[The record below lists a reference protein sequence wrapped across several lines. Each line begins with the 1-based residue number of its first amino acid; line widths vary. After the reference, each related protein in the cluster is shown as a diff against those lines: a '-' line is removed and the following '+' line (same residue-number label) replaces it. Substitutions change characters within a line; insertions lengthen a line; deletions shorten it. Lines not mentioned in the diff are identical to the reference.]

1 MEKMAESKIAHL
13 RDLLDRANIAYY
25 VDAEPL
31 MADSEYDRLLRELA
45 ALEEKFPALADP
57 TSPTQRVGGKP
68 IAGFKQITHSRP
80 MQSID
85 NTYEI
90 ESFRDWA
97 ARCEKT
103 LGHPSGLVADPK
115 IDGVAVSLRYVHGAL
130 EFAVTRGDGT
140 VGDDVTENVRA
151 IRAVPLRLSRTGNR
165 SLALPDVLE
174 VRGEIYMPN
183 AEFDRINIERAE
195 RSEPLLANARNATA
209 GTLKSLDPAVAASRR
224 LAFIAHGRGE
234 IVGGPQI
241 ESHWDYLAA
250 LRNWGIPVNT
260 LAVKC
265 KTADEAIVAIESF
278 AQQRGGLSFG
288 VDGMV
293 VRVDNFAE
301 QELLGI
307 TGKSPRWITAFK
319 YPAQREVTTL
329 VHVEWQV
336 GKGGTLTPRATME
349 PVVVSG
355 SKVSHATLHNIE
367 EIRRKDIRI
376 GDRVEVEKAGEVI
389 PQVIG
394 PVLSA
399 RVGTER
405 PIEPPTECPSCDGPI
420 IQEGPK
426 LFCANT
432 NCPAQFLE
440 RLKWFVGRDQM
451 AIEGLGERLIE
462 QLVEAKIVSHF
473 ADLFRL
479 PREVIANLESPSV
492 TKTGKI
498 SMRRIG
504 EKTVDAII
512 ASANEARGRG
522 LARVLASLGI
532 RHLGTSASKT
542 LARNYPDSDA
552 LMAATTQDLEA
563 LDDIG
568 EITAAALARDFS
580 DPAMR
585 ETFRR
590 LAECGVDMKS
600 KEYRLV
606 SAGSAVA
613 DDSEPFRGKTIVLTG
628 TLASFDRRALTELLE
643 QRGAKISGSVSA
655 KTHILIAGA
664 EAGSKLSRAQELGV
678 EVWDEARLRATL
690 DSSSQS

>member
-1 MEKMAESKIAHL
+1 
-13 RDLLDRANIAYY
+13 
-25 VDAEPL
+25 
-31 MADSEYDRLLRELA
+31 
-45 ALEEKFPALADP
+45 
-57 TSPTQRVGGKP
+57 
-68 IAGFKQITHSRP
+68 
-80 MQSID
+80 
-85 NTYEI
+85 
-90 ESFRDWA
+90 
-97 ARCEKT
+97 
-103 LGHPSGLVADPK
+103 
-115 IDGVAVSLRYVHGAL
+115 
-130 EFAVTRGDGT
+130 
-140 VGDDVTENVRA
+140 
-151 IRAVPLRLSRTGNR
+151 
-165 SLALPDVLE
+165 
-174 VRGEIYMPN
+174 
-183 AEFDRINIERAE
+183 
-195 RSEPLLANARNATA
+195 
-209 GTLKSLDPAVAASRR
+209 
-224 LAFIAHGRGE
+224 
-234 IVGGPQI
+234 
-241 ESHWDYLAA
+241 
-250 LRNWGIPVNT
+250 
-260 LAVKC
+260 
-265 KTADEAIVAIESF
+265 
-278 AQQRGGLSFG
+278 
-288 VDGMV
+288 
-293 VRVDNFAE
+293 
-301 QELLGI
+301 
-307 TGKSPRWITAFK
+307 
-319 YPAQREVTTL
+319 
-329 VHVEWQV
+329 
-336 GKGGTLTPRATME
+336 
-349 PVVVSG
+349 
-355 SKVSHATLHNIE
+355 
-367 EIRRKDIRI
+367 
-376 GDRVEVEKAGEVI
+376 
-389 PQVIG
+389 
-394 PVLSA
+394 
-399 RVGTER
+399 
-405 PIEPPTECPSCDGPI
+405 
-420 IQEGPK
+420 
-426 LFCANT
+426 
-432 NCPAQFLE
+432 
-440 RLKWFVGRDQM
+440 M

-542 LARNYPDSDA
+542 LARKYPDSDA

-613 DDSEPFRGKTIVLTG
+613 DDSDPFRGKTIVLTG

-655 KTHILIAGA
+655 KTHILIAGT

>member
-57 TSPTQRVGGKP
+57 ASPTQRVGGKP

-90 ESFRDWA
+90 ETFRDWA
-97 ARCEKT
+97 VRCEKT

-130 EFAVTRGDGT
+130 EFAVTRGDGA

-250 LRNWGIPVNT
+250 LRNWGIPVNN

-265 KTADEAIVAIESF
+265 KTADEAIVAIKSF
-278 AQQRGGLSFG
+278 AQQRGGLTFG

-293 VRVDNFAE
+293 VRVDNFVE
-301 QELLGI
+301 QDLLGI

-329 VHVEWQV
+329 VHVDWQV

-389 PQVIG
+389 PQVVA
-394 PVLSA
+394 PVLNA

-405 PIEPPTECPSCDGPI
+405 PIEPPTECPSCGGPI

-479 PREVIANLESPSV
+479 PRDAMAKLESESV
-492 TKTGKI
+492 NKSGKVVQ
-498 SMRRIG
+498 RRIG

-522 LARVLASLGI
+522 LARVLSSLGI
-532 RHLGTSASKT
+532 RHLGTSAGKT
-542 LARNYPDSDA
+542 LARKYPDSDA

-568 EITAAALARDFS
+568 AITAAALARDFS

-606 SAGSAVA
+606 SACSAVA
-613 DDSEPFRGKTIVLTG
+613 DDSDPFRGKTIVLTG

-678 EVWDEARLRATL
+678 EVWDEVRLRAAL

>member
-13 RDLLDRANIAYY
+13 CDLLDRANIAYY

-45 ALEEKFPALADP
+45 VLEEKFPALADP
-57 TSPTQRVGGKP
+57 ASPTQRVGGKP
-68 IAGFKQITHSRP
+68 IAGFKQITHSRQ

-90 ESFRDWA
+90 ETFRDWA

-115 IDGVAVSLRYVHGAL
+115 IDGVAVNLRYVHGAL
-130 EFAVTRGDGT
+130 EFAVTRGDGA

-250 LRNWGIPVNT
+250 LRDWGIPVNT

-278 AQQRGGLSFG
+278 AQQRGGLTFG

-301 QELLGI
+301 QDLLGV

-329 VHVEWQV
+329 VHVDWQV

-389 PQVIG
+389 PQVVA

-405 PIEPPTECPSCDGPI
+405 PIEPPTECPSCGGPVT
-420 IQEGPK
+420 QEGPK

-479 PREVIANLESPSV
+479 PRDVMAKLESESIN
-492 TKTGKI
+492 KSGKVVQ
-498 SMRRIG
+498 RRIG

-522 LARVLASLGI
+522 LARVLSSLGI
-532 RHLGTSASKT
+532 RHLGTSAGKT
-542 LARNYPDSDA
+542 LARKYPDSDA

-600 KEYRLV
+600 KEYHVV

-613 DDSEPFRGKTIVLTG
+613 DDSDPFRGKTIVLTG

-678 EVWDEARLRATL
+678 EVWDEARLRAAL
-690 DSSSQS
+690 DWSSQS

>member
-1 MEKMAESKIAHL
+1 
-13 RDLLDRANIAYY
+13 
-25 VDAEPL
+25 
-31 MADSEYDRLLRELA
+31 
-45 ALEEKFPALADP
+45 
-57 TSPTQRVGGKP
+57 
-68 IAGFKQITHSRP
+68 
-80 MQSID
+80 
-85 NTYEI
+85 
-90 ESFRDWA
+90 
-97 ARCEKT
+97 
-103 LGHPSGLVADPK
+103 
-115 IDGVAVSLRYVHGAL
+115 
-130 EFAVTRGDGT
+130 
-140 VGDDVTENVRA
+140 
-151 IRAVPLRLSRTGNR
+151 
-165 SLALPDVLE
+165 
-174 VRGEIYMPN
+174 
-183 AEFDRINIERAE
+183 
-195 RSEPLLANARNATA
+195 
-209 GTLKSLDPAVAASRR
+209 
-224 LAFIAHGRGE
+224 
-234 IVGGPQI
+234 
-241 ESHWDYLAA
+241 
-250 LRNWGIPVNT
+250 
-260 LAVKC
+260 
-265 KTADEAIVAIESF
+265 
-278 AQQRGGLSFG
+278 
-288 VDGMV
+288 
-293 VRVDNFAE
+293 
-301 QELLGI
+301 
-307 TGKSPRWITAFK
+307 
-319 YPAQREVTTL
+319 
-329 VHVEWQV
+329 
-336 GKGGTLTPRATME
+336 
-349 PVVVSG
+349 
-355 SKVSHATLHNIE
+355 
-367 EIRRKDIRI
+367 
-376 GDRVEVEKAGEVI
+376 
-389 PQVIG
+389 
-394 PVLSA
+394 
-399 RVGTER
+399 
-405 PIEPPTECPSCDGPI
+405 
-420 IQEGPK
+420 
-426 LFCANT
+426 
-432 NCPAQFLE
+432 
-440 RLKWFVGRDQM
+440 M

-542 LARNYPDSDA
+542 LARKYPDSDA

-600 KEYRLV
+600 KEYHVV
-606 SAGSAVA
+606 SAGSAVV
-613 DDSEPFRGKTIVLTG
+613 DDSDPFRGKTIVLTG